1 MLLIC
6 NSRSKN
12 GSNKKSS
19 YFIIIFLIATF
30 FASTVYAQDSSN
42 KESVECV
49 ISFKESINLSFL
61 NSSHFENVSWT
72 IVGIDDVDFSK
83 KGTGKTLKEITFDR
97 PGKYIVGINELT
109 VASDT
114 HSEGCNHAN
123 FPHEIH
129 LTVLPYSVSF
139 NFDGITFSN
148 AIYGNQ
154 ELQGTLL
161 TVPVK
166 VESYANTPVDVSSF
180 HLVSAGVG
188 TTITGLLVNEST
200 ALAPGDY
207 LFNYALKGT
216 AQKDTYI
223 MFDFFYASQT
233 SRTYY
238 FPTKIN

>member
-1 MLLIC
+1 MLLQC
-6 NSRSKN
+6 TARFKHK
-12 GSNKKSS
+12 SNPKSS
-19 YFIIIFLIATF
+19 YRTIFFLLVSF
-30 FASTVYAQDSSN
+30 FVSTGFAQDSSN

-61 NSSHFENVSWT
+61 NASHFENVSWT
-72 IVGIDDVDFSK
+72 IVGIDDVDYSK
-83 KGTGKTLKEITFDR
+83 KGTGTTLKEVKFDR
-97 PGKYIVGINELT
+97 PGSYVVRINELR
-109 VASDT
+109 VAGDS

-123 FPHEIH
+123 FPQEIH

-139 NFDGITFSN
+139 NFDAMTFSN
-148 AIYGNQ
+148 AIQGNK

-166 VESYANTPVDVSSF
+166 VESYANKPVDVSSF

-188 TTITGLLVNEST
+188 ATITGSLVNGST

-223 MFDFFYASQT
+223 MFDFFFADQT

-238 FPTKIN
+238 FPIQIN